1 MLKRALI
8 ALAVLAILAG
18 GAAYLAFNYLDVVVK
33 WALEH
38 YGPVVAG
45 VPVKVREVQISP
57 RNGRG
62 AVRSVEI
69 GNPEGFGSGNA
80 VRFGEIRLQID
91 PATITEP
98 VIVVRELTVEQLV
111 VLYAR
116 VNGATNLDAI
126 QKNIDAYAKR
136 GEDEG
141 SAETKAGQKPRSAK
155 RRFIVEKLT
164 LRGAK
169 VTMTNPALKGQGVT
183 FDLPDITLRDVGRR
197 QGGLTASELA
207 NVVAN
212 ALIQRI
218 AQKVLTNVELLKKG
232 GVEGAVDAL
241 KGLFR

>member
-8 ALAVLAILAG
+8 ALAVLAIIAG
-18 GAAYLAFNYLDVVVK
+18 GAAYLAFNYLDVAVK

-38 YGPVVAG
+38 YGPIVAG

-62 AVRSVEI
+62 AVRSLEI
-69 GNPEGFGSGNA
+69 GNPDGFGSGTA
-80 VRFGEIRLQID
+80 ARFGEIRLQID

-98 VIVVRELTVEQLV
+98 VIVVRELTVEQPV

-116 VNGATNLDAI
+116 VNGTTNLDAI
-126 QKNIDAYAKR
+126 QKNIEAYVKGA
-136 GEDEG
+136 DEG
-141 SAETKAGQKPRSAK
+141 NPRTKSAGKPRGDK
-155 RRFIVEKLT
+155 RRFIVERLT

-169 VTMTNPALKGQGVT
+169 VTMTNPALKGQGIT
-183 FDLPDITLRDVGRR
+183 FDIPDITLHDVGKR